1 MRAKVIKRFKDKYT
15 GGRYLPGDSF
25 EGETA
30 RIKELEERQFVVR
43 IDEVVET
50 AIDYNVLTKKELQ
63 AMLDRKGIGYNNKL
77 TKEQLINL
85 IGGE

>member
-1 MRAKVIKRFKDKYT
+1 VKAKVIKRFKDKYT
-15 GGRYLPGDSF
+15 GERYLPGSIF

-43 IDEVVET
+43 IDNAVET
-50 AIDYNVLTKKELQ
+50 AIDYNALTKKELQ
-63 AMLDRKGIGYNNKL
+63 SMLDKKGIGYNNKL

>member
-15 GGRYLPGDSF
+15 GERYLPGDLF
-25 EGETA
+25 EGQTA
-30 RIKELEERQFVVR
+30 RIKELEERQFVIR

>member
-15 GGRYLPGDSF
+15 GERYLPGDLF
-25 EGETA
+25 EGQTA

-50 AIDYNVLTKKELQ
+50 AIDYNALTKKELQ
-63 AMLDRKGIGYNNKL
+63 SMLDRKGIGYNNKL

>member
-1 MRAKVIKRFKDKYT
+1 MKAKVIKRFKDKYT
-15 GGRYLPGDSF
+15 GERYLPGDLF
-25 EGETA
+25 EGQTA

-43 IDEVVET
+43 IDNAVET
-50 AIDYNVLTKKELQ
+50 AIDYNALTKKELQ
-63 AMLDRKGIGYNNKL
+63 SMLDRKGIGYNNKL

>member
-15 GGRYLPGDSF
+15 GERYLPGDLF
-25 EGETA
+25 EGQTA

-43 IDEVVET
+43 IDNAVET
-50 AIDYNVLTKKELQ
+50 AIDYNALTKKELQ
-63 AMLDRKGIGYNNKL
+63 SMLDRKGIGYNNKL

>member
-15 GGRYLPGDSF
+15 GERYLPGDLF
-25 EGETA
+25 EGQTA

-50 AIDYNVLTKKELQ
+50 AIDYNALTKKELQ
-63 AMLDRKGIGYNNKL
+63 SMLDRKGIGYNNKL
-77 TKEQLINL
+77 TKKQLINL